1 VGYEGQKNIMYVI
14 AMLLATASRVYIS
27 ENEKIG
33 LMIVL
38 HIKKLI
44 AQ

>member
-1 VGYEGQKNIMYVI
+1 VGYKGQKNIMFVI
-14 AMLLATASRVYIS
+14 AMQLATSRVYIS